1 MALIAANTIN
11 LDEYD
16 SAELGQRGV
25 AEADLL
31 SFVAGDANEA
41 LMVYK
46 VGTVQALK
54 TARDKHG
61 LADVVGIRI
70 IGKRT
75 EKSYKVTRGDKS
87 YKVTREVWQSRD
99 YIMLSKTD
107 TSDHDAAHES
117 DNDS

>member
-46 VGTVQALK
+46 VGTV
-54 TARDKHG
+54 
-61 LADVVGIRI
+61 
-70 IGKRT
+70 
-75 EKSYKVTRGDKS
+75 
-87 YKVTREVWQSRD
+87 
-99 YIMLSKTD
+99 
-107 TSDHDAAHES
+107 
-117 DNDS
+117 